1 MTKEDIEIP
10 IRFKIAGIRTE
21 QFAILED
28 VYDKG
33 KDISIN
39 AGLQFSVDPK
49 QKGLGVHFTV
59 QFKHDEDV
67 FLLLRTG
74 CFFLIDPN
82 RWDTLLAKN
91 EKSIAFSKEFIS
103 HLSVLTIGTTRGILH
118 EKLKDD
124 PTFNQFILPT
134 INVTE
139 IVKEQVIIEF

>member
-1 MTKEDIEIP
+1 MTKEELEMP
-10 IRFKIAGIRTE
+10 VGFKISGIETE
-21 QFAILED
+21 QFAVLED
-28 VYDKG
+28 VYDKE

-59 QFKHDEDV
+59 QFKHNKDV
-67 FLLLRTG
+67 FLLLKTG

-118 EKLKDD
+118 EKIKDY
-124 PTFNQFILPT
+124 PTFNQFLLPT

-139 IVKEQVIIEF
+139 IVKEHVVIEF